1 MMSKIK
7 QTTSRRIE
15 SGNAPFDARHRRI
28 PTDAEIP
35 EALRRGRQMQ
45 AQAIASLFARL
56 GK

>member
-15 SGNAPFDARHRRI
+15 SGNTPFDARHSRI
-28 PTDAEIP
+28 PTDAEIR